1 MNEILKV
8 ENISKKYKG
17 KTVVDNLNF
26 SVDEGDIFGF
36 LGPNGAGKST
46 SLKMILRLI
55 KKDSGKVFINGY
67 DIDKNFKEAINGVAA
82 IIEKPA
88 IYIDLTA
95 YENLEIV
102 KNLSET
108 KIYKDR
114 YDEVLQIVGLK
125 GRGNEKVKNYSLG
138 MKQRLAIAMAL
149 IKDPKII
156 ILDEPTNG
164 LDPKG
169 VIEIRNLIKQL
180 ANRYK
185 KTIIISSHILHEIE
199 MMCNKVVIINKGKT
213 ILETDIESITNKKE
227 LFFIRTIDI
236 ESTIKVI
243 DRVNYVCLKS
253 KKKNGVVVQ
262 GNDASRFLLIKELVK
277 NNIPFYEISSNN
289 DSLEDIFIEVTGG
302 K

>member
-125 GRGNEKVKNYSLG
+125 GKGNEKVKNYSLG

>member
-125 GRGNEKVKNYSLG
+125 GKGNEKVKNYSLG

-213 ILETDIESITNKKE
+213 MLEGDIESITNKKE
-227 LFFIRTIDI
+227 TFFIRTVDI
-236 ESTIKVI
+236 EDTIKII
-243 DRVNYVCLKS
+243 DRVKYVCLKS

-277 NNIPFYEISSNN
+277 NNIPIYEISPNN
-289 DSLEDIFIEVTGG
+289 DSLEYIFLEVTGG

>member
-67 DIDKNFKEAINGVAA
+67 DIDKNFKESINGVAA

-108 KIYKDR
+108 KIYKDS
-114 YDEVLQIVGLK
+114 
-125 GRGNEKVKNYSLG
+125 YSKSLLHS
-138 MKQRLAIAMAL
+138 QR
-149 IKDPKII
+149 
-156 ILDEPTNG
+156 
-164 LDPKG
+164 
-169 VIEIRNLIKQL
+169 VIF
-180 ANRYK
+180 YFF
-185 KTIIISSHILHEIE
+185 ISS
-199 MMCNKVVIINKGKT
+199 
-213 ILETDIESITNKKE
+213 S
-227 LFFIRTIDI
+227 F
-236 ESTIKVI
+236 
-243 DRVNYVCLKS
+243 
-253 KKKNGVVVQ
+253 
-262 GNDASRFLLIKELVK
+262 
-277 NNIPFYEISSNN
+277 
-289 DSLEDIFIEVTGG
+289 
-302 K
+302 